1 MVTGWKIVGGANKEV
16 QGSELTLQMP
26 SSSTVI
32 TPIIGNATGIEEV
45 ANSQQSKANSQLYDL
60 MGNKVSTPQAGRIY
74 IQNGKKMVA
83 K

>member
-1 MVTGWKIVGGANKEV
+1 
-16 QGSELTLQMP
+16 MP

>member
-45 ANSQQSKANSQLYDL
+45 ELSTFNYQLSTIYDL
-60 MGNKVSTPQAGRIY
+60 LGNKVATPQTGRIY
-74 IQNGKKMVA
+74 IQNGKKFVA